1 MVGTWQY
8 RAYYMY
14 QAGCWPEGG
23 GTVCMLDSTLEAID
37 GTVVLGPARDSSF
50 GATYKSW
57 KIPYHLEI
65 TIRQWDVLGACNG
78 APLSCFTARAPTATG
93 TDIRDSIFEIGQ
105 DASLP
110 AGIMLRDGH
119 AQWYWTTAVVH
130 PTRLYDSVAAVA
142 PPAHPGVHELQK
154 QP

>member
-1 MVGTWQY
+1 MAALVGSSRGRGSERVGGAHRLPPPPPAVWIEPSSMVGTWQY

-57 KIPYHLEI
+57 KVPYHLEI
-65 TIRQWDVLGACNG
+65 TNRQWDVLGTCNG
-78 APLSCFTARAPTATG
+78 APLSCFTAQAPTPTG
-93 TDIRDSIFEIGQ
+93 TD
-105 DASLP
+105 L
-110 AGIMLRDGH
+110 
-119 AQWYWTTAVVH
+119 
-130 PTRLYDSVAAVA
+130 
-142 PPAHPGVHELQK
+142 
-154 QP
+154 